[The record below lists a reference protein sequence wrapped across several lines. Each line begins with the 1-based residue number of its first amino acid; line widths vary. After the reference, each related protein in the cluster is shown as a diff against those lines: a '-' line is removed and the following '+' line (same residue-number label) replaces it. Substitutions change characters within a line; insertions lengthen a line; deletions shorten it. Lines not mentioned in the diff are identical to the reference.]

1 MDYYNL
7 QSEYDEIFKYSKIG
21 INTLNDFL
29 LFLKT
34 YVKYS
39 EQLYSNT
46 KKTITNIISGMLKI
60 SENNQSSLTIRCFE
74 FYNSFLEYLNSINKQ
89 NNKIEYDILNPLN
102 EYISHIKTQNS
113 LIFTEF
119 KDIINETY
127 KQKKN
132 YEQSKHNYIESSRK
146 ATEQENLIIKK
157 IDEKEKNLVKEKDV
171 TEANNKLLKLKEI
184 ALSDNEKYK
193 IEYEKSNK
201 KNEETNKLYFP
212 LSSKIKEIENSKS
225 SMTKFYFE
233 QMNDIFKNILKSSQ
247 EFINLFIS
255 RISEINTEKDMEL
268 FEQKFNYIY
277 KSNTRIPKE
286 ELLNYDIYRRNIESM
301 IQKNKMLLKKEN
313 SSLYPSQ
320 ETFSFNSENQKFIF
334 SSEETMIIDG
344 LFLDS
349 DVDNFKFENLCKKT
363 LTKFDYGK
371 DFIDKIL
378 ERYTK
383 VIALQVSNEDNFDRL
398 STILNTV
405 VNNKKLQKDIFEI
418 NFAICY
424 ISEKTFYQNES
435 NPFYKIYL
443 CKLLSEKN
451 PKMKS
456 KAFWKSLLE
465 LKINSTITQKAEKS
479 VKKEFREE
487 EKKEN
492 QNLKKSNTVFK
503 TFIDVKKFFNVN
515 EKIDK
520 MKQFKE
526 KFDKYCNENKKS
538 FAIEILRDFIL
549 HFSYFNLDLP
559 DIVEIITETSVQYGF
574 TDEKDKIKFFMAVI
588 NSNLYSIKNL
598 KIEMQ
603 KPKIYFIKKDESKD
617 NFMNK
622 NFLKKTGNKD
632 NKTLILLNTLKYLT
646 FPDYINLICLDKKTN
661 KIITRVIYKN
671 LLLNSNLSISKKR
684 KIPDIQNLPELRIKI
699 WKNLLHFKPI
709 NYKEILS
716 KIGNEQL
723 PSFSLIDLDV
733 VRMWF
738 DEGLEDKRK
747 SITNILYALSYLH
760 KEIIYSQGMNYIT
773 EFLLLFTNNEEE
785 TFFIFNS
792 LLQSTD
798 YADLFV
804 NELKRLNKYFYVFDR
819 LINIYLPEVNI
830 HLKNQQVSV
839 TFYISPWFITLFM
852 SAFHYVT
859 DQKDPKV
866 LIWIFDLFVLYG
878 WKAVIKIGLCL
889 LKHFENKILTLNG
902 ESLLSFL
909 INDMLKLDFFQTN
922 NYDKLRKIYSSF
934 KLENG
939 LIGNLENEYELKQKI
954 E

>member
-7 QSEYDEIFKYSKIG
+7 QNEYDNIFKYSKTG
-21 INTLNDFL
+21 MNTLNDL
-29 LFLKT
+29 LSFLKT

-46 KKTITNIISGMLKI
+46 KKTVTNIISDMLKI
-60 SENNQSSLTIRCFE
+60 SENNQSSLTIHCFE
-74 FYNSFLEYLNSINKQ
+74 FYNSFLEYLKVMNNQ
-89 NNKIEYDILNPLN
+89 TNKIEYDIINPLN
-102 EYISHIKTQNS
+102 EFISHIKTQNS
-113 LIFTEF
+113 LIFSEF
-119 KDIINETY
+119 KDLINETY

-132 YEQSKHNYIESSRK
+132 YEQSKHNYIESSKK
-146 ATEQENLIIKK
+146 ATEQENLIVKK
-157 IDEKEKNLVKEKDV
+157 IEEKEKNLAKEKDV

-193 IEYEKSNK
+193 IECEKLNK
-201 KNEETNKLYFP
+201 MNEEKNNLYFP
-212 LSSKIKEIENSKS
+212 ISSKIKEIESSKS
-225 SMTKFYFE
+225 TMTKYYFE
-233 QMNDIFKNILKSSQ
+233 LMNDIFKNNLKSSQ
-247 EFINLFIS
+247 KFINTFES
-255 RISEINTEKDMEL
+255 KISEINNEKDMNL
-268 FEQKFNYIY
+268 FDEKFNYVY
-277 KSNTRIPKE
+277 KTNTRIPKE
-286 ELLNYDIYRRNIESM
+286 ELLNYDIYRRNIETM

-313 SSLYPSQ
+313 SSLNPSQ
-320 ETFSFNSENQKFIF
+320 ETFTFNSENQKFVF

-344 LFLDS
+344 LFLES
-349 DVDNFKFENLCKKT
+349 DVDSFKFENLCKKT
-363 LTKFDYGK
+363 LSKFDYAK

-405 VNNKKLQKDIFEI
+405 VNNKKLQKELFEI

-435 NPFYKIYL
+435 NPFYKVYL

-456 KAFWKSLLE
+456 KEFWKSLLE
-465 LKINSTITQKAEKS
+465 LKINSTISQKAERL
-479 VKKEFREE
+479 VKKEFKEE

-492 QNLKKSNTVFK
+492 QSLKKSNAVFK
-503 TFIDVKKFFNVN
+503 TFVDVKKFFNVN

-520 MKQFKE
+520 MKLFKE
-526 KFDKYCNENKKS
+526 KYDKYCNENKKS
-538 FAIEILRDFIL
+538 FALEIIKDFIL

-559 DIVEIITETSVQYGF
+559 DIVEIITETSVKYGF
-574 TDEKDKIKFFMAVI
+574 SDEKNKIKFFMAVI
-588 NSNLYSIKNL
+588 NSNLYSVKNIKL
-598 KIEMQ
+598 DLQ
-603 KPKIYFIKKDESKD
+603 KPNIYSFKKDESKD

-622 NFLKKTGNKD
+622 NFFKKIGNTD
-632 NKTLILLNTLKYLT
+632 NKTVILLNTLKYLT
-646 FPDYINLICLDKKTN
+646 FPDYINLICLDKKSS

-671 LLLNSNLSISKKR
+671 LLLNSNTSISKNR

-699 WKNLLHFKPI
+699 WKNLLQFKPI
-709 NYKEILS
+709 NYKELLT

-723 PSFSLIDLDV
+723 PSFELIDLDV

-738 DEGLEDKRK
+738 DENLEDKRK

-760 KEIIYSQGMNYIT
+760 KEITYSQGMNYIT

-792 LLQSTD
+792 LLLSTD
-798 YADLFV
+798 YSDLFV
-804 NELKRLNKYFYVFDR
+804 DELKRLNKYFYVFDR
-819 LINIYLPEVNI
+819 LINIYLPEINI

-859 DQKDPKV
+859 DQKEPKV
-866 LIWIFDLFVLYG
+866 LIWIFDLFVLHG
-878 WKAVIKIGLCL
+878 WKAIIKIGLCL
-889 LKHFENKILTLNG
+889 LKHFENKILSLNG
-902 ESLLSFL
+902 EALLSFL
-909 INDMLKLDFFQTN
+909 INDILKLDFFQTN
-922 NYDKLRKIYSSF
+922 NYDRLRKIYSSF

-939 LIGNLENEYELKQKI
+939 LIGNLENEFDLKQKI